1 MIRGSRPKL
10 PPLASPTDTEAQVEP
25 LTVRVS
31 TAVKLT
37 GISRSRIYEL
47 IQSGDL
53 KVKKI
58 GRSTLIPFSALKALV
73 ASEND

>member
-1 MIRGSRPKL
+1 VIRGSRPKL
-10 PPLASPTDTEAQVEP
+10 PPPAPPIATEAQLEP

-53 KVKKI
+53 ETHKV
-58 GRSTLIPFSALKALV
+58 GRTTLIPYRSLKHLV
-73 ASEND
+73 TGID